1 MVNPYQQY
9 KENAI
14 LTASPEE
21 LVLMLY
27 NGIIRFI
34 EEAKGA
40 IEKKDY
46 MAANNG
52 IQRAQDVITELM
64 LTLDMSYDISQNL
77 YSLYDYML
85 RRLIDANVK
94 KDVTILEEVKGFAIE
109 LRDTWNLA
117 LNKVREKVYAKG

>member
-52 IQRAQDVITELM
+52 IQRAQDIITELM

>member
-109 LRDTWNLA
+109 LRDTWNVA